1 MSKIIISASYTII
14 TCYFTILPFFLM
26 FFVVLVFS
34 FRHDTASTHEF
45 GYVRIISFHIWK
57 QRRSLQRAIKYA
69 NSGGHFGSAT
79 SSADDLIL
87 SDVSN

>member
-1 MSKIIISASYTII
+1 MSKIIISASYTTI

-26 FFVVLVFS
+26 FFLVLVFS
-34 FRHDTASTHEF
+34 FRHDTASTHKF
-45 GYVRIISFHIWK
+45 GYV
-57 QRRSLQRAIKYA
+57 RSLQRAMKYA

-87 SDVSN
+87 TDVSN